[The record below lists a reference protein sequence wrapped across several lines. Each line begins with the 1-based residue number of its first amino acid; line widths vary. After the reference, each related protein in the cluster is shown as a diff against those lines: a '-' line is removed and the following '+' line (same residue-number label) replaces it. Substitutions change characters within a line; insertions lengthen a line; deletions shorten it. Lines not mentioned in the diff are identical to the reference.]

1 LNNILKQRLAAQ
13 QTAQSEHPSADTLAA
28 FAEQNLRV
36 AQREAVLRHLAACAD
51 CRQAV
56 MLATS
61 EVPGKQTAAGP
72 FRTPVFQFPA
82 AMRWASLAAAL
93 AVAVGV
99 GLLVNEHES
108 ATRQAASQQTVP
120 SVSASPSAPPAQEA
134 AKPELQTKNL
144 EAKNEV
150 LRASPASTPTTLN
163 EKKKLNLATSRDRLS
178 PPAANVAGA
187 TTAARVESAGRLSD
201 NVGLNQETANSF
213 VPNQDSDQK
222 RAANAAKAAPAAQV
236 TPAPSAPPP
245 SAAEAY
251 YGQTSD
257 NFRGGAV
264 ARTQPQASAKQ
275 PVEVLQGAVTD
286 PNGAAVGGAEVTI
299 RNVATGVTRVVK
311 SGSDGNYRVDPI
323 PAGIYRM
330 EVVSPGFTTA
340 TAERVE
346 TPVGASTTQ
355 NFQLQVGA
363 ATETVAVSAQAP
375 VIAAK
380 TEVSQNDTTAE
391 VSGRSQAEMVQIPS
405 KTPPAAAVSG
415 RLRKVQAAQL
425 HAGIVNW
432 AISDTGQLQRTLS
445 DGATANIQP
454 APGMTVKA
462 VAAQG
467 IEVWAAGTEADLAAK
482 DETQRSVLF
491 HSSDA
496 GKTWSRIDGPWQAP
510 ITQLSLSSK
519 GNLTV
524 VTQNGMWATNDA
536 GKTWT
541 AVKTKG

>member
-1 LNNILKQRLAAQ
+1 
-13 QTAQSEHPSADTLAA
+13 
-28 FAEQNLRV
+28 
-36 AQREAVLRHLAACAD
+36 
-51 CRQAV
+51 
-56 MLATS
+56 
-61 EVPGKQTAAGP
+61 
-72 FRTPVFQFPA
+72 
-82 AMRWASLAAAL
+82 
-93 AVAVGV
+93 
-99 GLLVNEHES
+99 
-108 ATRQAASQQTVP
+108 
-120 SVSASPSAPPAQEA
+120 
-134 AKPELQTKNL
+134 
-144 EAKNEV
+144 
-150 LRASPASTPTTLN
+150 LN
-163 EKKKLNLATSRDRLS
+163 EKKKPSLATSRERLN
-178 PPAANVAGA
+178 PPAANAVAASSVTPVGS
-187 TTAARVESAGRLSD
+187 TGRAS
-201 NVGLNQETANSF
+201 NYGELNQETANAF

-222 RAANAAKAAPAAQV
+222 LAANAAKAAPAAQV
-236 TPAPSAPPP
+236 APAPSAPPP
-245 SAAEAY
+245 SAAEPH

-257 NFRGGAV
+257 NFSGGAV

-286 PNGAAVGGAEVTI
+286 PSGAAVGGAEITV

-311 SGSDGNYRVDPI
+311 SGADGSYRVDPI
-323 PAGIYRM
+323 PAGIYRI

-340 TAERVE
+340 TVERVE

-363 ATETVAVSAQAP
+363 ATETVAVSAEAP
-375 VIAAK
+375 LNAAK
-380 TEVSQNDTTAE
+380 TEVSQNVTTAE
-391 VSGRSQAEMVQIPS
+391 VSGGSQAEMVQIPA

-415 RLRKVQAAQL
+415 RLRKVQSTQL

-445 DGATANIQP
+445 DGATTNIQP

-467 IEVWAAGTEADLAAK
+467 IEVWAAGTQADLAAK
-482 DETQRSVLF
+482 DETQRYVLF

-524 VTQNGMWATNDA
+524 VTQNGMWATDDA